1 MMEKFRSCRGNI
13 NFAATCEID
22 LEVLSYEFIAGGCQC
37 PEKNRIDIK
46 DLEVNLTQK
55 EEEQMSSKLKKKT
68 GKGHSGACLKH
79 KHF

>member
-1 MMEKFRSCRGNI
+1 MPHSNSFSTMEKFRSYRGNI

-46 DLEVNLTQK
+46 DLEVTLTQK
-55 EEEQMSSKLKKKT
+55 EEE
-68 GKGHSGACLKH
+68 
-79 KHF
+79 